1 MLWFLWITVLRVRDD
16 RDFSAGVLSASFPL
30 AQQSMA
36 LSMADRNQPCCS
48 RGELNDFVY
57 LQIIPAVKLLSGGVV
72 PALLTV
78 AAGGDPCDALKCA
91 IKRSLG

>member
-1 MLWFLWITVLRVRDD
+1 
-16 RDFSAGVLSASFPL
+16 
-30 AQQSMA
+30 
-36 LSMADRNQPCCS
+36 MADRNQPCCS

-91 IKRSLG
+91 IKRGLGLIADSFRGLRQAYAAGDVLAGQGHAELC